1 MARYLIKYNIIIFL
15 IILTSCSSEKENLI
29 IEGKISGV
37 KNSKIYL
44 SFVEEGKIIDSV
56 NIIDGKFKLQTY
68 IDASREMSIILGDK
82 NSENKFDFISEPTNI
97 LFTSSKD
104 KFVFNGKI
112 QNSKL
117 YSDYKNL
124 KNQINRFEEKDLEM
138 LAEQI
143 EISVKGDQNKY
154 DSINDQRLKLNQR
167 KILFIVNYAMNNAS
181 NPVSAFISY
190 KYRENINK
198 KYLEKIYEN
207 LSEEI
212 KNSFYGDKL
221 SSSF

>member
-1 MARYLIKYNIIIFL
+1 MKYNIIIFL

-68 IDASREMSIILGDK
+68 IDATREMSIILGDK

-138 LAEQI
+138 LAKQI
-143 EISVKGDQNKY
+143 GISVKGDQNKY
-154 DSINDQRLKLNQR
+154 DSINNQRFKLNQR

-190 KYRENINK
+190 KYRDNINK

-212 KNSFYGDKL
+212 KNSFYGYKL

>member
-1 MARYLIKYNIIIFL
+1 MKYKIIIFL

-29 IEGKISGV
+29 IEGRISGV

-44 SFVEEGKIIDSV
+44 SSVEEGKIIDSV

-68 IDASREMSIILGDK
+68 IDATKEMSMILGDK
-82 NSENKFDFISEPTNI
+82 NSEDKFDFISEPAHI

-104 KFVFNGKI
+104 KFVFNGQI

-117 YSDYKNL
+117 YTDYINL
-124 KNQINRFEEKDLEM
+124 KNQINRFDEKDLEM
-138 LAEQI
+138 LAKQI
-143 EISVKGDQNKY
+143 EISVKGDPNKY
-154 DSINDQRLKLNQR
+154 DSINDERIKLNQR
-167 KILFIVNYAMNNAS
+167 KILFIVNYAYNNSS
-181 NPVSAFISY
+181 NLISAFISF
-190 KYRENINK
+190 KYRENINE

-207 LSEEI
+207 LTDEI
-212 KNSFYGDKL
+212 KNSYYGAKL

>member
-1 MARYLIKYNIIIFL
+1 MKNKIIIFL

-44 SFVEEGKIIDSV
+44 SSFDEEEILDSV
-56 NIIDGKFKLQTY
+56 NIIDGKFTLKTY
-68 IDASREMSIILGDK
+68 VDKTKEMSMILGDR
-82 NSENKFDFISEPTNI
+82 NSEDKFDFISEPAHI

-104 KFVFNGKI
+104 KFVFNGQI

-117 YSDYKNL
+117 YTDYKNL
-124 KNQINRFEEKDLEM
+124 KNQINRFDEKDLEM

-143 EISVKGDQNKY
+143 EISVIGNPNKY
-154 DSINDQRLKLNQR
+154 DSINEQRLKLNQR
-167 KILFIVNYAMNNAS
+167 KILFIVNYAYNNSS
-181 NPVSAFISY
+181 NPISAFISY
-190 KYRENINK
+190 KYRENINEK
-198 KYLEKIYEN
+198 FLEKIYKN

-212 KNSFYGDKL
+212 KNSYYGAKL

>member
-1 MARYLIKYNIIIFL
+1 MKNKIIIFL
-15 IILTSCSSEKENLI
+15 IILTSCTSEKENLI

-44 SFVEEGKIIDSV
+44 SSVDEEEILDSV
-56 NIIDGKFKLQTY
+56 NIIDGKFTLKTY
-68 IDASREMSIILGDK
+68 VDKTKEMSMILGDR
-82 NSENKFDFISEPTNI
+82 NSKDKFDFISEPAHI

-104 KFVFNGKI
+104 KFVFNGQI

-117 YSDYKNL
+117 YTDYKNL
-124 KNQINRFEEKDLEM
+124 KNQINRFDEKDLEM

-143 EISVKGDQNKY
+143 EISVIGNPNKY
-154 DSINDQRLKLNQR
+154 DSINEQRLKLNQR
-167 KILFIVNYAMNNAS
+167 KILFIVNYAMSNAS

-207 LSEEI
+207 ISEEI
-212 KNSFYGDKL
+212 KNSYYGAKL

>member
-1 MARYLIKYNIIIFL
+1 MKYNIIIFL

-44 SFVEEGKIIDSV
+44 STVEEGKIIDSA
-56 NIIDGKFKLQTY
+56 NIIDGEFKLQTY
-68 IDASREMSIILGDK
+68 LDATEEMSIILGNK
-82 NSENKFDFISEPTNI
+82 NSENKFYFISEPVHV

-124 KNQINRFEEKDLEM
+124 NNQI
-138 LAEQI
+138 
-143 EISVKGDQNKY
+143 
-154 DSINDQRLKLNQR
+154 
-167 KILFIVNYAMNNAS
+167 
-181 NPVSAFISY
+181 
-190 KYRENINK
+190 K
-198 KYLEKIYEN
+198 KFK
-207 LSEEI
+207 
-212 KNSFYGDKL
+212 
-221 SSSF
+221 

>member
-1 MARYLIKYNIIIFL
+1 MKYNIIIFL

-44 SFVEEGKIIDSV
+44 LSVEEGKILDSV
-56 NIIDGKFKLQTY
+56 NITDGKFKLQTY
-68 IDASREMSIILGDK
+68 IDATREMSIILGDK
-82 NSENKFDFISEPTNI
+82 KSENKFDFISEPTNI

-112 QNSKL
+112 LNSKL

-143 EISVKGDQNKY
+143 EISVKGDQYKY
-154 DSINDQRLKLNQR
+154 DSINDQRVKLNQR

-221 SSSF
+221 RSSF

>member
-1 MARYLIKYNIIIFL
+1 MKNKIIIFF
-15 IILTSCSSEKENLI
+15 IILTSCSSEKENLF
-29 IEGKISGV
+29 IEGEINGV

-44 SFVEEGKIIDSV
+44 STVEEGKIIDSV

-68 IDASREMSIILGDK
+68 IDAIREMSIILGDK

-117 YSDYKNL
+117 YTDYKNL

-143 EISVKGDQNKY
+143 EISIKGDQNKY

-167 KILFIVNYAMNNAS
+167 KILFIVNYAMSNAS

-190 KYRENINK
+190 KYRQNINK

-212 KNSFYGDKL
+212 KNSYYGDKL

>member
-1 MARYLIKYNIIIFL
+1 MKYNIIIFL

-68 IDASREMSIILGDK
+68 IDASREMSMILGDK

-190 KYRENINK
+190 KYRKNINK

>member
-1 MARYLIKYNIIIFL
+1 MKYNIIIFL

-44 SFVEEGKIIDSV
+44 STVEEGKIIDSA
-56 NIIDGKFKLQTY
+56 NIIDGEFKLQTY
-68 IDASREMSIILGDK
+68 LDATEEMSIILGNK
-82 NSENKFDFISEPTNI
+82 NSENKFYFISEPVHV

-124 KNQINRFEEKDLEM
+124 NNQINQFDEKDIEM

-143 EISVKGDQNKY
+143 EISINGDQNKY
-154 DSINDQRLKLNQR
+154 DYINEQRLKLNQK
-167 KILFIVNYAMNNAS
+167 KILFIVNYAMSNAS
-181 NPVSAFISY
+181 NPLSAFISY
-190 KYRENINK
+190 KYQENINK

-207 LSEEI
+207 LSDEV
-212 KNSFYGDKL
+212 KDSYYGNKL
-221 SSSF
+221 SSIF

>member
-1 MARYLIKYNIIIFL
+1 MKYNIIIFL
-15 IILTSCSSEKENLI
+15 IILTSCSLEKENLI

-44 SFVEEGKIIDSV
+44 SYANEEEIIDSV

-68 IDASREMSIILGDK
+68 IDATREMSIILGDIK
-82 NSENKFDFISEPTNI
+82 SENKFDFISEPTNI

-117 YSDYKNL
+117 YIDYKNL
-124 KNQINRFEEKDLEM
+124 KNQINRFDEKDLEM

-143 EISVKGDQNKY
+143 EVSVKGNPNKY
-154 DSINDQRLKLNQR
+154 DSINEQRLKLNQR
-167 KILFIVNYAMNNAS
+167 KILFIVNYAFNNSS
-181 NPVSAFISY
+181 NPISAFISY
-190 KYRENINK
+190 KYRENINEK
-198 KYLEKIYEN
+198 FLEKIYEN
-207 LSEEI
+207 LSDEI
-212 KNSFYGDKL
+212 KNSYYGAKL

>member
-1 MARYLIKYNIIIFL
+1 MKNKIIIFL

-44 SFVEEGKIIDSV
+44 SSVDEEEILDSV
-56 NIIDGKFKLQTY
+56 NIIDGKFTLKTY
-68 IDASREMSIILGDK
+68 VDKTKEMSMILGDR
-82 NSENKFDFISEPTNI
+82 NSEDKFDFISEPAHI

-104 KFVFNGKI
+104 KFVFNGRIK
-112 QNSKL
+112 NSKL
-117 YSDYKNL
+117 YTDYKNL
-124 KNQINRFEEKDLEM
+124 KNQINRFDEKDLEM

-143 EISVKGDQNKY
+143 EVSVKGNPNKY
-154 DSINDQRLKLNQR
+154 DSINEQRLKLNQR
-167 KILFIVNYAMNNAS
+167 KILFIVNYASNNSS
-181 NPVSAFISY
+181 NPISAFISY
-190 KYRENINK
+190 KYRENINEK
-198 KYLEKIYEN
+198 FLEKIYEN

-212 KNSFYGDKL
+212 KNSYYGAKL

>member
-1 MARYLIKYNIIIFL
+1 MKNNIIILL

-37 KNSKIYL
+37 KNSMIYL
-44 SFVEEGKIIDSV
+44 SSVDEEEILDSV
-56 NIIDGKFKLQTY
+56 NIIDGKFTLKTY
-68 IDASREMSIILGDK
+68 VDKTKEMSMILGDR
-82 NSENKFDFISEPTNI
+82 NSEDKFDFISEPAHI

-104 KFVFNGKI
+104 KFVFNGQI

-117 YSDYKNL
+117 YTDYKNL
-124 KNQINRFEEKDLEM
+124 KNQINRFDEKDLEM

-143 EISVKGDQNKY
+143 EISVIGNPNKY
-154 DSINDQRLKLNQR
+154 DSINEQRLKLNQR
-167 KILFIVNYAMNNAS
+167 KILFIVNYASNNSS
-181 NPVSAFISY
+181 NPISAFISY
-190 KYRENINK
+190 KYRENINEK
-198 KYLEKIYEN
+198 FLEKIYEN

-212 KNSFYGDKL
+212 KNSYYGAKL

>member
-1 MARYLIKYNIIIFL
+1 MKNKIIIFL

-44 SFVEEGKIIDSV
+44 SSVDEEEILDSV
-56 NIIDGKFKLQTY
+56 NIIDGKFTLKTY
-68 IDASREMSIILGDK
+68 VDKTKEMSMILGDR
-82 NSENKFDFISEPTNI
+82 NSEDKFDFISEPAHI

-104 KFVFNGKI
+104 KFVFNGQI

-117 YSDYKNL
+117 YTDYKNL
-124 KNQINRFEEKDLEM
+124 KNQINRFDEKDLEM

-143 EISVKGDQNKY
+143 EISVIGNPNKY

-167 KILFIVNYAMNNAS
+167 KILFIVNYASNNSS
-181 NPVSAFISY
+181 NPISAFISY
-190 KYRENINK
+190 KYRENINEK
-198 KYLEKIYEN
+198 FLEKIYEN

-212 KNSFYGDKL
+212 KNSYYGAKL

>member
-1 MARYLIKYNIIIFL
+1 MKYKIIIFL

-29 IEGKISGV
+29 IEGRISGV

-44 SFVEEGKIIDSV
+44 SSVEEGKIIDSV

-68 IDASREMSIILGDK
+68 IDATKEMSMILGDK
-82 NSENKFDFISEPTNI
+82 NSENKFDFISEPAHI
-97 LFTSSKD
+97 LFSSSKD
-104 KFVFNGKI
+104 KFVFNGNI

-117 YSDYKNL
+117 YIDYKNL
-124 KNQINRFEEKDLEM
+124 KNQINRFDEKDLEM

-143 EISVKGDQNKY
+143 EISMIGNPNKY
-154 DSINDQRLKLNQR
+154 DSINEQRLKLNQR
-167 KILFIVNYAMNNAS
+167 KILFIVNYASNNSS
-181 NPVSAFISY
+181 NPISAYISY
-190 KYRENINK
+190 KYRENIHK
-198 KYLEKIYEN
+198 KYLEKIYEK

-212 KNSFYGDKL
+212 KNSYYGAKL

>member
-1 MARYLIKYNIIIFL
+1 MKNRIIIFL

-44 SFVEEGKIIDSV
+44 SSVDEEEILDSV
-56 NIIDGKFKLQTY
+56 NIIDGKFTLKTY
-68 IDASREMSIILGDK
+68 VDKTKEMSMILGDR
-82 NSENKFDFISEPTNI
+82 NSKDKFDFISEPTNI

-104 KFVFNGKI
+104 KFVFNGQI

-117 YSDYKNL
+117 YTDYKNL
-124 KNQINRFEEKDLEM
+124 KNQINRFDEKDLEM

-143 EISVKGDQNKY
+143 EISVIGNPNKY
-154 DSINDQRLKLNQR
+154 DSINEQRLKLNQR
-167 KILFIVNYAMNNAS
+167 KILFIVNYASNNSS
-181 NPVSAFISY
+181 NPISAFISY
-190 KYRENINK
+190 KYRENINEK
-198 KYLEKIYEN
+198 FLEKIYEN

-212 KNSFYGDKL
+212 KNSYYGAKL

>member
-1 MARYLIKYNIIIFL
+1 MKNKIIIFL

-29 IEGKISGV
+29 IEGKISGI

-44 SFVEEGKIIDSV
+44 SSVDDEEILDSV
-56 NIIDGKFKLQTY
+56 NIIDGKFTLKTY
-68 IDASREMSIILGDK
+68 VDKTKEMSMILGDK
-82 NSENKFDFISEPTNI
+82 NSEDKFDFISEPAHI

-104 KFVFNGKI
+104 KFVFNGQI

-117 YSDYKNL
+117 YTDYKNL
-124 KNQINRFEEKDLEM
+124 KNQINRFDEKDLEM

-143 EISVKGDQNKY
+143 EISVIGNPNKY
-154 DSINDQRLKLNQR
+154 DSINEQRLKLNQR
-167 KILFIVNYAMNNAS
+167 KILFIVNYAVNNSS
-181 NPVSAFISY
+181 NPISAFISY
-190 KYRENINK
+190 KYRENINEK
-198 KYLEKIYEN
+198 FLEKIYEN

-212 KNSFYGDKL
+212 KNSYYGAKL

>member
-1 MARYLIKYNIIIFL
+1 MKNKIIIFF
-15 IILTSCSSEKENLI
+15 IIFTSCSSEKENLVI
-29 IEGKISGV
+29 KGEINGV

-44 SFVEEGKIIDSV
+44 STVEEGKIIDSV
-56 NIIDGKFKLQTY
+56 NIIDGKFKLKTY
-68 IDASREMSIILGDK
+68 IDDTKEMSMILGDK
-82 NSENKFDFISEPTNI
+82 NSENKFDFITEPAHI

-124 KNQINRFEEKDLEM
+124 KNQINKFNDKDLEM

-143 EISVKGDQNKY
+143 EISVDGNQNKY
-154 DSINDQRLKLNQR
+154 DSINKLRLKFNQK
-167 KILFIVNYAMNNAS
+167 KILFIVNYAVSNAS
-181 NPVSAFISY
+181 NPISAYISY

-198 KYLEKIYEN
+198 IYLEKIYKN
-207 LSEEI
+207 LSDEV
-212 KNSFYGDKL
+212 KNSYYGVKL
-221 SSSF
+221 RSTF

>member
-44 SFVEEGKIIDSV
+44 SSAEEEEIIDSV
-56 NIIDGKFKLQTY
+56 NIIDGKFTLKTY
-68 IDASREMSIILGDK
+68 LDTTKEMSMILGDK
-82 NSENKFDFISEPTNI
+82 NSENKFDFITEPAHI

-104 KFVFNGKI
+104 KFEFNGRI
-112 QNSKL
+112 QNSNL

-124 KNQINRFEEKDLEM
+124 ENQINQFDEKDIEM

-143 EISVKGDQNKY
+143 EISIKGDQNKY
-154 DSINDQRLKLNQR
+154 DYINEQRLKLNQK
-167 KILFIVNYAMNNAS
+167 KILFIVNYAMSNAS
-181 NPVSAFISY
+181 NP
-190 KYRENINK
+190 
-198 KYLEKIYEN
+198 
-207 LSEEI
+207 LS
-212 KNSFYGDKL
+212 FL
-221 SSSF
+221 SLQLL

>member
-1 MARYLIKYNIIIFL
+1 MKYNIIIFL

-68 IDASREMSIILGDK
+68 IEASREMSIILGDK

-117 YSDYKNL
+117 YSEYKNL

-143 EISVKGDQNKY
+143 EISVKGDQDKY